1 MSIYVDICR
10 TVGDFSLNVAF
21 EAGRETLSLLG
32 DSGCGKSM
40 TLRCIAGVL
49 RPDRGVI
56 RINGETVFDSRRRID
71 LKPQRRRVGYLFQN
85 YALFPNMT
93 VLENIMTGLERQRGL
108 TGAQRRQQ
116 ALEYV
121 QRLKLEG
128 LERHYPA
135 QLSGGQQ
142 QRTALARILA
152 SRPELLLLDEPF
164 SALDATLRWEM
175 EQVVRETIRNFEGTV
190 LLVTHNRDEVYRL
203 SDKVAVYNGGK
214 IDRLDEKWALFAHPV
229 TATAA
234 RLTGC
239 KNLSP
244 ARRQGDRVLA
254 LDWFLDFPAPEG
266 GDWDWIG
273 IRAHRFALV
282 EGPGEYAFPYEVVN
296 RIEDTFSYILQ
307 IRRQGVPEAKT
318 LRWEVEKAL
327 HLSIPDRGFV
337 RVPPEEVL
345 LLKQ

>member
-1 MSIYVDICR
+1 MSIYVDIRR
-10 TVGDFSLNVAF
+10 TVGNFSLNVSF
-21 EAGRETLSLLG
+21 GAGQETLALLG

-49 RPDRGVI
+49 RPDAGVI
-56 RINGETVFDSRRRID
+56 RINGETVFDAENRID
-71 LKPQRRRVGYLFQN
+71 RKPQRRRVGYLFQN

-93 VLENIMTGLERQRGL
+93 VLENIMTGLEREKGL
-108 TGAQRRQQ
+108 TRARRRDL
-116 ALEYV
+116 ALDYV
-121 QRLKLEG
+121 RRLRLEG
-128 LERHYPA
+128 LEDHYPA

-152 SRPELLLLDEPF
+152 SRPALLLLDEPF

-175 EQVVRETIRNFEGTV
+175 EQVVRETIRTFAGTV

-203 SDKVAVYNGGK
+203 SDKVAVYKDGR
-214 IDRLDEKWALFAHPV
+214 IDRLDEKWHLFAHPV

-244 ARRQGDRVLA
+244 ARRRGDRVLA
-254 LDWFLDFPAPEG
+254 LDWHLEFPAPGEG
-266 GDWDWIG
+266 NWDWMG
-273 IRAHRFALV
+273 IRAHRFQLA
-282 EGPGEYAFPYEVVN
+282 EGPGDYVFPYEVVG
-296 RIEDTFSYILQ
+296 RIEDTFSFILQ
-307 IRRQGVPEAKT
+307 IRRQGDPEARP

-345 LLKQ
+345 LLQN

>member
-1 MSIYVDICR
+1 MSIYVDIRR
-10 TVGDFSLNVAF
+10 TVGNFALNVAF
-21 EAGRETLSLLG
+21 EAGQETLSLLG

-49 RPDRGVI
+49 RPDEGVI
-56 RINGETVFDSRRRID
+56 RINGETVFDSKNRID
-71 LKPQRRRVGYLFQN
+71 WKPQRRRVGYLFQN
-85 YALFPNMT
+85 YALFPNLT
-93 VLENIMTGLERQRGL
+93 VLENIMTGLEREKGL
-108 TGAQRRQQ
+108 SKARRRDQ
-116 ALEYV
+116 AMEYV
-121 QRLKLEG
+121 RRLRLEG
-128 LERHYPA
+128 LEGRYPA

-152 SRPELLLLDEPF
+152 SRPALLLLDEPF

-203 SDKVAVYNGGK
+203 SDKVAVYNAGK
-214 IDRLDEKWALFAHPV
+214 IDRLDEKWNLFAHPV

-254 LDWFLDFPAPEG
+254 LDWQLDFPAPDSG
-266 GDWDWIG
+266 SWDWIG
-273 IRAHRFALV
+273 IRAHRFELV
-282 EGPGEYAFPYEVVN
+282 EGPGEYVFPYEVVN

-307 IRRQGVPEAKT
+307 IRRQDTPEAKS

-345 LLKQ
+345 LLKK

>member
-1 MSIYVDICR
+1 MSIYVDIRR

-21 EAGRETLSLLG
+21 EAGQETLALLG

-49 RPDRGVI
+49 RPDAGVI
-56 RINGETVFDSRRRID
+56 RINGETVFDAQRRID
-71 LKPQRRRVGYLFQN
+71 RKPQRRRVGYLFQN

-108 TGAQRRQQ
+108 SKARRRDE
-116 ALEYV
+116 AREFV
-121 QRLKLEG
+121 RRLKLEG
-128 LERHYPA
+128 LEERYPG

-152 SRPELLLLDEPF
+152 SQPALLLLDEPF

-203 SDKVAVYNGGK
+203 SDKVAVYNGGR
-214 IDRLDEKWALFAHPV
+214 IDRLDEKWNLFAHPV

-254 LDWFLDFPAPEG
+254 LDWHLEFPAPEAG
-266 GDWDWIG
+266 NWAWIG
-273 IRAHRFALV
+273 IRAHRFELV
-282 EGPGEYAFPYEVVN
+282 QQPGAYVFPYEVVH

-307 IRRQGVPEAKT
+307 IRRQGDPEAKP

-327 HLSIPDRGFV
+327 HLSIPDRGYV

-345 LLKQ
+345 LLQQ

>member
-1 MSIYVDICR
+1 MSIYVDIRR
-10 TVGDFSLNVAF
+10 TVGNFSLNVAF
-21 EAGRETLSLLG
+21 EAGQETLSLLG

-49 RPDRGVI
+49 RPDEGVI
-56 RINGETVFDSRRRID
+56 RINGETVFDSQKRID
-71 LKPQRRRVGYLFQN
+71 WKPQRRRVGYLFQN

-93 VLENIMTGLERQRGL
+93 VLENIVTGLEREKGL
-108 TGAQRRQQ
+108 KKSRRRDQ
-116 ALEYV
+116 AMEYV
-121 QRLKLEG
+121 QRLRLEG
-128 LERHYPA
+128 LEGRYPA

-152 SRPELLLLDEPF
+152 SRPSLLLLDEPF

-175 EQVVRETIRNFEGTV
+175 EQVVRETIRDFQGTV

-203 SDKVAVYNGGK
+203 SDKVAVYHGGK
-214 IDRLDEKWALFAHPV
+214 IDRLDEKWNLFANPV

-244 ARRQGDRVLA
+244 ARRQGNRVLA
-254 LDWFLDFPAPEG
+254 LDWFLDFPAPET

-273 IRAHRFALV
+273 IRAHRFELV
-282 EGPGEYAFPYEVVN
+282 EGPGEYVFPYEVVG

-307 IRRQGVPEAKT
+307 IRRRDTPEAKP

-327 HLSIPDRGFV
+327 HLSIPDRGYV
-337 RVPPEEVL
+337 RVPAEEVL
-345 LLKQ
+345 LLQN

>member
-1 MSIYVDICR
+1 MSIYVDIRR
-10 TVGDFSLNVAF
+10 TVGNFALNVAF
-21 EAGRETLSLLG
+21 EAGQETLSLLG

-49 RPDRGVI
+49 RPDEGVI
-56 RINGETVFDSRRRID
+56 RINGETVFDSKNRID
-71 LKPQRRRVGYLFQN
+71 WKPQRRRVGYLFQN

-93 VLENIMTGLERQRGL
+93 VLENIMTGLEREKGL
-108 TGAQRRQQ
+108 SKARRRDQ
-116 ALEYV
+116 AMEYV
-121 QRLKLEG
+121 RRLRLEG
-128 LERHYPA
+128 LEGRYPA

-152 SRPELLLLDEPF
+152 SRPALLLLDEPF

-203 SDKVAVYNGGK
+203 SDKVAVYNAGK
-214 IDRLDEKWALFAHPV
+214 IDRLDEKWNLFAHPV

-254 LDWFLDFPAPEG
+254 LDWQLDFPAPDS

-273 IRAHRFALV
+273 IRAHRFELV
-282 EGPGEYAFPYEVVN
+282 EGPGEYVFSYEVVN

-307 IRRQGVPEAKT
+307 IRRQDTPEAKS

-345 LLKQ
+345 LLKK

>member
-1 MSIYVDICR
+1 
-10 TVGDFSLNVAF
+10 
-21 EAGRETLSLLG
+21 
-32 DSGCGKSM
+32 
-40 TLRCIAGVL
+40 
-49 RPDRGVI
+49 
-56 RINGETVFDSRRRID
+56 
-71 LKPQRRRVGYLFQN
+71 
-85 YALFPNMT
+85 
-93 VLENIMTGLERQRGL
+93 MTGLEREKGL
-108 TGAQRRQQ
+108 TRAQRRDQ
-116 ALEYV
+116 AMDYV
-121 QRLKLEG
+121 RRLKLEG
-128 LERHYPA
+128 LEDHYPA

-152 SRPELLLLDEPF
+152 SRPALLLLDEPF

-175 EQVVRETIRNFEGTV
+175 EQVVRETIRTFQGTV

-203 SDKVAVYNGGK
+203 SDKVAVYNGGR
-214 IDRLDEKWALFAHPV
+214 IDRLDEKWHLFAHPV

-244 ARRQGDRVLA
+244 ARRRGDRVLA
-254 LDWFLDFPAPEG
+254 LDWHLEFPAPAEG
-266 GDWDWIG
+266 NWDWIG
-273 IRAHRFALV
+273 IRAHRFELV
-282 EGPGEYAFPYEVVN
+282 AGPGDYVFPYEVVG

-307 IRRQGVPEAKT
+307 IRRQGDPEARP

-345 LLKQ
+345 LLQN

>member
-1 MSIYVDICR
+1 MSIYVDIRR
-10 TVGDFSLNVAF
+10 TAGNFSLHVAF
-21 EAGRETLSLLG
+21 EAGRETLALLG

-49 RPDRGVI
+49 RPDAGII
-56 RINGETVFDSRRRID
+56 RINGETVFDAQRHID
-71 LKPQRRRVGYLFQN
+71 WKPQRRRVGYLFQN

-108 TGAQRRQQ
+108 TRAQRRQQ

-121 QRLKLEG
+121 RRLKLEG
-128 LERHYPA
+128 LEGHYPA

-175 EQVVRETIRNFEGTV
+175 EQVVRETIRNFGGTV

-203 SDKVAVYNGGK
+203 SDKVAVYNQGK
-214 IDRLDEKWALFAHPV
+214 IDRMGEKWDLFAHPG

-244 ARRQGDRVLA
+244 ARRRGDRVLA
-254 LDWFLDFPAPEG
+254 LDWSLEFPAPGEG
-266 GDWDWIG
+266 EWDWIG
-273 IRAHRFALV
+273 IRAHRFELV
-282 EGPGEYAFPYEVVN
+282 EAPGAYVFPYEVVG

-307 IRRQGVPEAKT
+307 IRPQGVPEAKP

-327 HLSIPDRGFV
+327 HLTIPDRGLV
-337 RVPPEEVL
+337 RVPPEELL
-345 LLKQ
+345 LLKS

>member
-1 MSIYVDICR
+1 MSIYVDIRR
-10 TVGDFSLNVAF
+10 TVGNFSLNVSF
-21 EAGRETLSLLG
+21 GAGQETLALLG

-49 RPDRGVI
+49 RPDAGVI
-56 RINGETVFDSRRRID
+56 RINGETVFDAENRID
-71 LKPQRRRVGYLFQN
+71 RKPQRRRVGYLFQN

-93 VLENIMTGLERQRGL
+93 VLENIMTGLERERGL
-108 TGAQRRQQ
+108 TRARRRDQ
-116 ALEYV
+116 ALDYV
-121 QRLKLEG
+121 RRLRLEG
-128 LERHYPA
+128 LEDHYPA

-152 SRPELLLLDEPF
+152 SRPALLLLDEPF

-175 EQVVRETIRNFEGTV
+175 EQVVRETIRTFAGTV

-203 SDKVAVYNGGK
+203 SDKVAVYKDGR
-214 IDRLDEKWALFAHPV
+214 IDRLDEKWHLFAHPV

-244 ARRQGDRVLA
+244 ARRRGDRVLA
-254 LDWFLDFPAPEG
+254 LDWHLEFPAPGEG
-266 GDWDWIG
+266 NWDWIG
-273 IRAHRFALV
+273 IRAHRFQLV
-282 EGPGEYAFPYEVVN
+282 AGPGDYVFPYEVVG
-296 RIEDTFSYILQ
+296 RIEDTFSFILQ
-307 IRRQGVPEAKT
+307 IRRQGDPEARP

-345 LLKQ
+345 LLQN

>member
-1 MSIYVDICR
+1 MSIYVDIRR
-10 TVGDFSLNVAF
+10 TVGNFSLNVAF
-21 EAGRETLSLLG
+21 EAGQETLALLG

-49 RPDRGVI
+49 RPDQGVI
-56 RINGETVFDSRRRID
+56 RINGETVFDAQKRID
-71 LKPQRRRVGYLFQN
+71 WKPQRRRVGYLFQN

-93 VLENIMTGLERQRGL
+93 VLENIMTGLEREKGL
-108 TGAQRRQQ
+108 SKARRRDQ
-116 ALEYV
+116 AMEYV
-121 QRLKLEG
+121 RRLKLEG
-128 LERHYPA
+128 LEGRYPA

-152 SRPELLLLDEPF
+152 SRPSLLLLDEPF

-175 EQVVRETIRNFEGTV
+175 EQVVRETIRTFEGTV
-190 LLVTHNRDEVYRL
+190 LLVSHNRDEVYRL
-203 SDKVAVYNGGK
+203 SDKVAVYHQGR
-214 IDRLDEKWALFAHPV
+214 IDRLEEKWALFAHPV

-244 ARRQGDRVLA
+244 ARRQGNRVLA
-254 LDWFLDFPAPEG
+254 LDWQLDFPAPEE
-266 GDWDWIG
+266 GDWAWMG
-273 IRAHRFALV
+273 IRAHRFEMA
-282 EGPGEYAFPYEVVN
+282 EGPGEYVFPYEVVG
-296 RIEDTFSYILQ
+296 RIEDTFSFILQ
-307 IRRQGVPEAKT
+307 IRRRGSPEAKP

-327 HLSIPDRGFV
+327 HLSIPDQGYV

-345 LLKQ
+345 LLKA

>member
-1 MSIYVDICR
+1 MSIYVDIRR

-21 EAGRETLSLLG
+21 EAGQETLALLG

-49 RPDRGVI
+49 RPDAGVI
-56 RINGETVFDSRRRID
+56 RINGETVFDAQRRID
-71 LKPQRRRVGYLFQN
+71 RKPQRRRVGYLFQN

-108 TGAQRRQQ
+108 SKTRRRDE
-116 ALEYV
+116 AREFIR
-121 QRLKLEG
+121 RLKLEG
-128 LERHYPA
+128 LEERYPG

-152 SRPELLLLDEPF
+152 SRPALLLLDEPF

-175 EQVVRETIRNFEGTV
+175 EQVLRETIRNFEGTV

-203 SDKVAVYNGGK
+203 SDKVAVYNGGR
-214 IDRLDEKWALFAHPV
+214 IDRLDEKWNLFAHPV

-254 LDWFLDFPAPEG
+254 LDWHLEFPAPEAG
-266 GDWDWIG
+266 NWAWIG
-273 IRAHRFALV
+273 IRAHRFELV
-282 EGPGEYAFPYEVVN
+282 QQPGAYVFPYEVVH

-307 IRRQGVPEAKT
+307 IRRQGDPEAKP

-327 HLSIPDRGFV
+327 HLSIPDRGYV

-345 LLKQ
+345 LLQQ